1 MDKQDFKEFA
11 ELLDVTYDLIGKT
24 AAAKVISAGA
34 KAMFFEDLERYP
46 LDLIRAALSAH
57 RTDPAVG
64 QYTPS
69 PAHVIAQIEKR
80 RVVAWLSADE
90 AWAQVPK
97 LESQPGLLNDVSAEA
112 LAVAAPLLAG
122 GDETGAR
129 MAFKGAYTRL
139 VEKAKLDR
147 RGPKY
152 WLSPGGTFEEQQAVR
167 DEGVRQGLLPAPPP
181 HPAPPLL
188 DTSARTFG
196 TKPDL
201 KALMLS
207 LQSKSMP
214 APEAEDYHAGR

>member
-24 AAAKVISAGA
+24 AAAKVISAAA

-69 PAHVIAQIEKR
+69 PAHIIAQIEKR
-80 RVVAWLSADE
+80 RVVAWLSPDE

-97 LESQPGLLNDVSAEA
+97 IEGESGLLNDVSAEA
-112 LAVAAPLLAG
+112 LAVATPFLND
-122 GDETGAR
+122 GDLVAAR
-129 MAFKGAYTRL
+129 MAFKGAYARL
-139 VEKAKLDR
+139 VERAKLER

-152 WLSPGGTFEEQQAVR
+152 WLSPGGTFEAQEAVR
-167 DEGVRQGLLPAPPP
+167 VEGVRLGLLPAPA
-181 HPAPPLL
+181 PAPAQSLL
-188 DTSARTFG
+188 EAPTRTTG
-196 TKPDL
+196 AKPDL
-201 KALMLS
+201 KALLLS
-207 LQSKSMP
+207 LQTKALP
-214 APEAEDYHAGR
+214 VPEAEDYRVH